1 MTVQSTVSSFS
12 LTLKTWGYVI
22 VDSLHPIYPSSLAW
36 KRLVL
41 PQETK
46 EMLKAVTASTLR
58 GINKVDGGCSDDNE
72 EFKNDVET
80 KKALKLLEKSTRQ
93 KPYDI
98 VDSNMVHWYF
108 FMDNQERHLQ
118 WKHYQDSM
126 EDHCI

>member
-1 MTVQSTVSSFS
+1 M
-12 LTLKTWGYVI
+12 TLKTWGYVI

-58 GINKVDGGCSDDNE
+58 GINKVDGGCSDDSE
-72 EFKNDVET
+72 EFKNNVET
-80 KKALKLLEKSTRQ
+80 KKALKLLEKSTRH

-98 VDSNMVHWYF
+98 VDSKGTGSLVLLYG
-108 FMDNQERHLQ
+108 QPGKTLIVEALSR
-118 WKHYQDSM
+118 
-126 EDHCI
+126 

>member
-1 MTVQSTVSSFS
+1 M
-12 LTLKTWGYVI
+12 TLKTWGYVI

-58 GINKVDGGCSDDNE
+58 GINKVDGGRSDDNE
-72 EFKNDVET
+72 EFKNNVET
-80 KKALKLLEKSTRQ
+80 KKALKLLEKSTRH

-98 VDSNMVHWYF
+98 VDSNWFIGTSLWTTRKDTYSGGIINIV
-108 FMDNQERHLQ
+108 
-118 WKHYQDSM
+118 WKTIVFDVI
-126 EDHCI
+126 C

>member
-1 MTVQSTVSSFS
+1 M
-12 LTLKTWGYVI
+12 TLKTWGYVI

-36 KRLVL
+36 KQLVL

-80 KKALKLLEKSTRQ
+80 KKALKLLEKSTR
-93 KPYDI
+93 
-98 VDSNMVHWYF
+98 
-108 FMDNQERHLQ
+108 
-118 WKHYQDSM
+118 
-126 EDHCI
+126 

>member
-1 MTVQSTVSSFS
+1 M
-12 LTLKTWGYVI
+12 TLKTWRYVI

-36 KRLVL
+36 KQLTL

-58 GINKVDGGCSDDNE
+58 GINKVDGGCSDNNE

-80 KKALKLLEKSTRQ
+80 KKALKLLKKSTRY

-98 VDSNMVHWYF
+98 VDSNWFIGTSLWTTRIYTYSGGIIKIV
-108 FMDNQERHLQ
+108 
-118 WKHYQDSM
+118 WKTIVFDII
-126 EDHCI
+126 C